1 MLNSVQ
7 LQNVDLNLLVVF
19 SSVFKRLHVGRA
31 ASELGLSPSAVSH
44 ALARLRELFN
54 DPLFLRTPRGVLPN
68 DRARELA
75 PSIADILL
83 RVSGVVA
90 SSAPF
95 EPQSSERRFSLGMP
109 DATAAVLLSPLLGQL
124 RAQAPRIG
132 LSVREFLPI
141 HALTA
146 LEAQEVDVAIAAIR
160 SQDAAPARFVTQRL
174 YQEEF
179 VIAARAEHPFL
190 KSPTLKRYCA
200 AEHVLTSARGD
211 RHGFVDDALARRRLQ
226 RRVVLTVSNFM
237 LALAAI
243 ANTDLLAAMPR
254 TFASEH
260 GARFGIRWIEP
271 PFSLSRQNLC
281 VVTLRSASL
290 DAGLEWLVETLIQA
304 AHRVRDSS
312 ESTARGN
319 RRSRSKR
326 IV

>member
-1 MLNSVQ
+1 MLKSVQ

-19 SSVFKRLHVGRA
+19 STVFKRLHVGRA

-75 PSIADILL
+75 PPIGDILL

-95 EPQSSERRFSLGMP
+95 EPRSSDRRFSLGMP

-124 RAQAPRIG
+124 RGQAPHIG

-146 LEAQEVDVAIAAIR
+146 LEAQEVDLAIAAIR
-160 SQDAAPARFVTQRL
+160 SQDAAPARFVSQRL

-179 VIAARAEHPFL
+179 VIAARADHPFL
-190 KSPTLKRYCA
+190 KSPTLKQYCA

-211 RHGFVDDALARRRLQ
+211 RHGFVDDALAARHVQ

-237 LALAAI
+237 LALAAV

-254 TFASEH
+254 AFASEH
-260 GARFGIRWIEP
+260 GVRFGIRYVEP

-290 DAGLEWLVETLIQA
+290 DAGLEWLVQTLVQSA
-304 AHRVRDSS
+304 RRAG
-312 ESTARGN
+312 ESTARSGGRSR
-319 RRSRSKR
+319 RRSKSSG
-326 IV
+326 